1 MQPLEPWIEQ
11 QYRHSATALLRSVSP
26 ITLVKTRPGFGQ
38 TIRARAGAIVASP
51 VLAAYDPEPDYFFHW
66 YRDSAVVVDALRLL
80 AEDTDLRIDTRG
92 QFSDFVRFSLTLGE
106 LDGRELVQAPGW
118 RAQVTGDY
126 LKYLRSDADLA
137 SVHGDSV
144 AADTRLNP
152 DGTLDVSSW
161 ARPQFDGPALRALAL
176 LRWIRSPCFEGV
188 PPAPV
193 EALLRNDLAVVF
205 KHWRDACF
213 DIWEEEKGLHYY
225 TLRVCAAALDNGAD
239 WLDARGSAD
248 AVRYRADAQSIL
260 RQLDG
265 YWLAE
270 EQYYRSRILESGERS
285 AKELDIAVILA
296 TIHAAGD
303 AATHSARDPRM
314 HLTLARLE
322 TLFGDLYPINR
333 DRDPAHAP
341 AMGRY
346 AGDVYFSGGA
356 YFFSTFGAAEF
367 YYCAAPSAQDPH
379 RLIARGDGFL
389 RTAQAFTPQSGDL
402 AEQFDQRTGEPRSA
416 RDLAWS
422 YAAFI
427 SCIAARRRAQ
437 RFLMS

>member
-11 QYRHSATALLRSVSP
+11 QYRHSATAMLLSVSP
-26 ITLVKTRPGFGQ
+26 VAVLKTRAGFGQ

-80 AEDTDLRIDTRG
+80 AEDTDSSIDTRG
-92 QFSDFVRFSLTLGE
+92 HFSDFVRFSLALGE
-106 LDGRELVQAPGW
+106 LDGRDLVQAPGW
-118 RAQVTGDY
+118 RAHVTDDY
-126 LKYLRSDADLA
+126 LKYLRSDSDLA
-137 SVHGDSV
+137 SVRV
-144 AADTRLNP
+144 NP

-188 PPAPV
+188 APAPV
-193 EALLRNDLAVVF
+193 EALLRNDLAVTF
-205 KHWRDACF
+205 KHWRDASF

-225 TLRVCAAALDNGAD
+225 TLRVCAAALDSGAD
-239 WLDARGSAD
+239 WLGTRGSPD
-248 AVRYRADAQSIL
+248 AHRYRADAHSIL

-270 EQYYRSRILESGERS
+270 EQYYRSRILESGARS
-285 AKELDIAVILA
+285 TKELDIAVILA

-303 AATHSARDPRM
+303 AATHSVRDPRM
-314 HLTLARLE
+314 HSTLARLQ

-379 RLIARGDGFL
+379 RLIERGDGFL
-389 RTAQAFTPQSGDL
+389 RTARAFTPQSGDL

-416 RDLAWS
+416 RHLAWS

-427 SCIAARRRAQ
+427 SCIVARRRAQ
-437 RFLMS
+437 RFLMG

>member
-1 MQPLEPWIEQ
+1 MQPLEPWIER
-11 QYRHSATALLRSVSP
+11 QYRHSAAAMLRSVSP
-26 ITLVKTRPGFGQ
+26 VTLVKTRPGFGQ
-38 TIRARAGAIVASP
+38 TIRAGAGAIVASP

-80 AEDTDLRIDTRG
+80 AEDTDLGIDTRAH
-92 QFSDFVRFSLTLGE
+92 FSDFVRFSLALGK
-106 LDGRELVQAPGW
+106 LDGRALVQAPGW
-118 RAQVTGDY
+118 RAQVAEDY
-126 LKYLRSDADLA
+126 LKYLRSESDLG

-144 AADTRLNP
+144 AADTRVNP

-161 ARPQFDGPALRALAL
+161 ARPQFDGTALRALAL
-176 LRWIRSPCFEGV
+176 LRWLASPCFEGV
-188 PPAPV
+188 PPEPV
-193 EALLRNDLAVVF
+193 EALLRNDLALTF
-205 KHWRDACF
+205 KHGREACF

-225 TLRVCAAALDNGAD
+225 TLRVCAAALNGG
-239 WLDARGSAD
+239 ARWQDTRGGAH
-248 AVRYRADAQSIL
+248 AERYRAAAQDIL

-265 YWLAE
+265 YWLAA
-270 EQYYRSRILESGERS
+270 EQYYRSRILESGQRS
-285 AKELDIAVILA
+285 SKELDIAVILA
-296 TIHAAGD
+296 AIHAGGD

-314 HLTLARLE
+314 HSTLARLE

-333 DRDPAHAP
+333 DREPAHAP

-367 YYCAAPSAQDPH
+367 YYCAASGAQDPQ
-379 RLIARGDGFL
+379 RLIERGDGFL
-389 RTAQAFTPQSGDL
+389 RTARAFTPQSGDL
-402 AEQFDQRTGEPRSA
+402 AEQFDQRSGEPRSA
-416 RDLAWS
+416 RHLAWS

-437 RFLMS
+437 RFLMG

>member
-1 MQPLEPWIEQ
+1 MEPLELWIEQ
-11 QYRHSATALLRSVSP
+11 QYRHSATAMLRSVSP
-26 ITLVKTRPGFGQ
+26 ITLVKMRPGFGQ
-38 TIRARAGAIVASP
+38 TIGARAGAIVASP

-80 AEDTDLRIDTRG
+80 AEDADAGIDTRAF
-92 QFSDFVRFSLTLGE
+92 FSDFVRFSAALGE
-106 LDGRELVQAPGW
+106 LDGRVLVQAPGW
-118 RAQVTGDY
+118 RAKVAADH
-126 LKYLRSDADLA
+126 LKYLRTDADLA
-137 SVHGDSV
+137 SVHGESI
-144 AADTRLNP
+144 AAETRVNP

-161 ARPQFDGPALRALAL
+161 GRPQFDGPALRALAL
-176 LRWIRSPCFEGV
+176 LRWIRSPCFEGA

-193 EALLRNDLAVVF
+193 EALLRGDLSVTF

-225 TLRVCAAALDNGAD
+225 TLRVCAAALDSGAD
-239 WLDARGSAD
+239 WLDARGGSD
-248 AVRYRADAQSIL
+248 AERYRSDAQAIL
-260 RQLDG
+260 QRLDG

-270 EQYYRSRILESGERS
+270 EQYYCSRILESGERS

-314 HLTLARLE
+314 HATLARLE
-322 TLFGDLYPINR
+322 TLFGNLYPINR
-333 DRDPAHAP
+333 GRDPTHAP

-367 YYCAAPSAQDPH
+367 CYCAAASAQDPD
-379 RLIARGDGFL
+379 RLFERGDAYL
-389 RTAQAFTPQSGDL
+389 RTARKFTPQSGDL

-416 RDLAWS
+416 RHLAWS

-427 SCIAARRRAQ
+427 TCIAARRRAQ
-437 RFLMS
+437 RMLMG